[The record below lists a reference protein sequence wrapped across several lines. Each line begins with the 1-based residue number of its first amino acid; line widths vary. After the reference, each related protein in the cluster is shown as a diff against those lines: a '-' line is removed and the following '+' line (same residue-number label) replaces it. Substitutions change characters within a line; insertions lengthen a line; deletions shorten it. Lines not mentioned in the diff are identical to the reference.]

1 MNKVVLIGNLVRDV
15 EVRMTQE
22 GTGVLRFC
30 LALSD
35 RIKRG
40 GEWIDYAHFIE
51 CVYFTKS
58 GSLQQY
64 LTKGKK
70 VAVSGKLNHQKW
82 QQDGQNRQ
90 SINVLVDNV
99 ELLGN
104 TLEPSQQ
111 SPQGQ
116 IDHDTASSD
125 IPF

>member
-30 LALSD
+30 LAVND
-35 RIKRG
+35 RIKQN
-40 GEWIDYAHFIE
+40 GEWVNYAHFIE
-51 CVYFTKS
+51 CVYFTKAA
-58 GSLQQY
+58 SLQQY

-70 VAVSGKLNHQKW
+70 VAVSGKLNHQRW

-99 ELLGN
+99 ELLGS
-104 TLEPSQQ
+104 TLEPTQAAPRQ
-111 SPQGQ
+111 EEQGL
-116 IDHDTASSD
+116 SESE